1 MNEFTLG
8 TCVGMVQTV
17 IGHPLDTLK
26 TNYQNNQNLK
36 LNKNA
41 VGRLFRGIT
50 YPLFSTTIINGFLFY
65 SNDSLKQYNK
75 NSFISGFMTGII
87 CSPMIN
93 IFETCKVKRQLNEK
107 ININFIKYSKLGFTA
122 TLIRESFGASLYFG
136 TYDYLRENNY
146 NPFVSGSS
154 AGVISWLLTYPFDVV
169 KTRLQSGLDKTW
181 KQAILRGGLINGLS
195 ICLFRSFIVNGFAFM
210 AYDYIKHQ
218 NVLD

>member
-26 TNYQNNQNLK
+26 TNYQNNQKLK

-41 VGRLFRGIT
+41 VGTLFRGMT

-65 SNDSLKQYNK
+65 SNDSFKQFHK
-75 NSFISGFMTGII
+75 NSFVSGFMTGII

-107 ININFIKYSKLGFTA
+107 IGINLIKYSKLGFTA
-122 TLIRESFGASLYFG
+122 TLMRESFGASLYFG
-136 TYDYLRENNY
+136 TYDYLKDKKY
-146 NPFVSGSS
+146 NSFISGSS
-154 AGVISWLLTYPFDVV
+154 AGVISWLLTYPFDVI
-169 KTRLQSGLDKTW
+169 KTRLQSGLDKNW
-181 KQAILRGGLINGLS
+181 KQAVMRGGLTNGLK
-195 ICLFRSFIVNGFAFM
+195 ICLLRSFVVNGFSFM
-210 AYDYIKHQ
+210 VYDYIKHQ
-218 NVLD
+218 NMLD